1 MCQWLLENRVSV
13 LQYIDKDDQPRPPPS
28 WWWVVTAGVSALS
41 EQVNIVVVKL
51 QARNLL
57 ISQQT
62 RELDNLAV
70 ILSTHLVIEGPF
82 METESA
88 ALDTSYSTFG
98 RWAVKHQNIINYLFD
113 QGTFI
118 QDTFAKLSLELQVQV
133 TIMVSKLIM
142 QIVDGITD
150 IQVEWDS
157 ANLSS
162 KTLPPVLPHELVK
175 LRGLTLRLLSLSI
188 SMVSSHSGMRN

>member
-1 MCQWLLENRVSV
+1 M
-13 LQYIDKDDQPRPPPS
+13 
-28 WWWVVTAGVSALS
+28 
-41 EQVNIVVVKL
+41 VVKL

-82 METESA
+82 TEAESA

-150 IQVEWDS
+150 IQEIGRAHV
-157 ANLSS
+157 
-162 KTLPPVLPHELVK
+162 
-175 LRGLTLRLLSLSI
+175 
-188 SMVSSHSGMRN
+188 

>member
-1 MCQWLLENRVSV
+1 MSV
-13 LQYIDKDDQPRPPPS
+13 LQYIDEDDEPRPPLS

-70 ILSTHLVIEGPF
+70 ILSTYLIIEGLF
-82 METESA
+82 MEAESA

-133 TIMVSKLIM
+133 MIMVSKLVM
-142 QIVDGITD
+142 QIVDGITN
-150 IQVEWDS
+150 IQVERDS
-157 ANLSS
+157 VNLSS
-162 KTLPPVLPHELVK
+162 ETLLPVLPHELVK
-175 LRGLTLRLLSLSI
+175 L
-188 SMVSSHSGMRN
+188 

>member
-62 RELDNLAV
+62 
-70 ILSTHLVIEGPF
+70 
-82 METESA
+82 
-88 ALDTSYSTFG
+88 
-98 RWAVKHQNIINYLFD
+98 
-113 QGTFI
+113 
-118 QDTFAKLSLELQVQV
+118 
-133 TIMVSKLIM
+133 
-142 QIVDGITD
+142 
-150 IQVEWDS
+150 
-157 ANLSS
+157 
-162 KTLPPVLPHELVK
+162 
-175 LRGLTLRLLSLSI
+175 
-188 SMVSSHSGMRN
+188 